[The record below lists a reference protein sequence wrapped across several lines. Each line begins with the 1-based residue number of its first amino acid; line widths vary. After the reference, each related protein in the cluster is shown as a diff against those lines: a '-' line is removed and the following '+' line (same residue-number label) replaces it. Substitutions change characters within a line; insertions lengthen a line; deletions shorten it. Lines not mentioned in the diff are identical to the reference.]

1 MRLYIKPLYLSISRT
16 KSFVNADSFIDR
28 FLLEIVNLKKKVRLL
43 SVYVNFV
50 YYAI

>member
-1 MRLYIKPLYLSISRT
+1 MKVYIKPLYLSISRI
-16 KSFVNADSFIDR
+16 KFLVDADSFIDR
-28 FLLEIVNLKKKVRLL
+28 FLLEIVNFKKKARLL